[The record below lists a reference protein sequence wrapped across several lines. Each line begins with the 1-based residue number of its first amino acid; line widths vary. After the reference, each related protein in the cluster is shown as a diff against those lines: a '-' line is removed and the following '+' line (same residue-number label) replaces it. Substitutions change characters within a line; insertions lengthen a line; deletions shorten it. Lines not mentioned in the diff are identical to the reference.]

1 MSSVLPIDPT
11 SLNKFTPPA
20 FTLSPE
26 MLGHI
31 FPFHFAIDRHL
42 CIVQAGEVLQR
53 ICSGALVGSHFD
65 QYFRFFRPKIDLD
78 FDAIKK
84 RMKSIFILEVQH
96 NGMSLKGQMIYSKC
110 DDIIFFL
117 GSPWITNTATL
128 TPLGI
133 KLKDFA
139 IHDSVVDFVFL
150 LQASSTSLNESK
162 KLLNELNQQ
171 QSQLKNALV
180 IKENLAR
187 IAESQSNCLQKTLED
202 LKSTQAQLVQTEKM
216 SGLGQM
222 VAGVAHEINNPI
234 NFIHGNLQFA
244 QQYTDILLKVIAL
257 YQERYPEI
265 DLEIAEFM
273 EEVDYEFIV
282 KDLVKMITSMKIGTD
297 RIREIIT
304 SLRSFSRLDEAEH
317 KIIDIHD
324 GIDSTLLILK
334 HRTKASSGRPEIQI
348 IKNYGDI
355 PPIECYAGQ
364 LNQVFMNLI
373 SNAIDALD
381 EWDIKRTSQ
390 ERIQR
395 PTQIEIKTNLTDG
408 DKILIVIKD
417 NGPGISKDIQS
428 RLFDPFFTTKPV
440 GKGTGLG
447 LSISYQVIVEKHI
460 GKLWCQSELGQGT
473 AFNIEL
479 SRVLFL
485 DRKENFWVDKNY
497 SNLEIDS
504 A

>member
-1 MSSVLPIDPT
+1 MSSVLPIEPV
-11 SLNKFTPPA
+11 SLNNFTAPV

-31 FPFHFAIDRHL
+31 FPFHFAIDRNL
-42 CIVQAGEVLQR
+42 CVVQAGEVLQR
-53 ICSGALVGSHFD
+53 VCFGALVGSRFE
-65 QYFRFFRPKIDLD
+65 QYFRFSRPKVDLN

-84 RMKSIFILEVQH
+84 RMKSVFILEAQH
-96 NGMSLKGQMIYSKC
+96 NGMSLKGQMTYSEC
-110 DDIIFFL
+110 DDLIFFL
-117 GSPWITNTATL
+117 GSPWITDTATL

-139 IHDSVVDFVFL
+139 IHDPVVDFVFL
-150 LQASSTSLNESK
+150 LQASSTSLKESK

-171 QSQLKNALV
+171 QNQLKNALV

-187 IAESQSNCLQKTLED
+187 IAESQSDRLQKTLAD

-222 VAGVAHEINNPI
+222 VAGVAHEINNPV

-244 QQYTDILLKVIAL
+244 KEYTDILLKLISL
-257 YQERYPEI
+257 YQKKYPEV

-273 EEVDYEFIV
+273 EKIDYQFIV
-282 KDLVKMITSMKIGTD
+282 PDLVKMIASMRIGTD
-297 RIREIIT
+297 RIREIVT

-324 GIDSTLLILK
+324 GIDSTLLILR
-334 HRTKASSGRPEIQI
+334 HRTKASSNRPEIQI
-348 IKNYGDI
+348 IKNYGDV

-390 ERIQR
+390 ERVQR
-395 PTQIEIKTNLTDG
+395 PAQIEIKTNLTDE
-408 DKILIVIKD
+408 DQILIVIKD

-447 LSISYQVIVEKHI
+447 LSISYQVIVEKHM

-485 DRKENFWVDKNY
+485 DRKDDYWVDKNY
-497 SNLEIDS
+497 SDLAINP